1 MPRTPNPSYASFSGV
16 KYIFLASRSPG
27 ASRHHWKVQRWRS
40 HRRTVLDGTSLRDEL
55 CALDSVSL
63 GLEMD
68 NDVVKGR
75 RSSTWPLSLGC
86 HTGKEGKEDA
96 AGGRTGHLGGTPRA
110 N

>member
-1 MPRTPNPSYASFSGV
+1 
-16 KYIFLASRSPG
+16 
-27 ASRHHWKVQRWRS
+27 
-40 HRRTVLDGTSLRDEL
+40 VLDGTSLRDEL